1 MGKLVMAISA
11 GITAFVLAITAAA
24 IYTYRILPP
33 VPAVAAQTSSAQQ
46 STTLDMAAVS
56 NPPEIAN
63 VSPQDAASI
72 ASKFLNRTDAY
83 SVELADL
90 QGAQTYK
97 VTFSSGDVVYVGMK
111 GDVLS
116 AVPPPPPTIIT
127 STSGG
132 GGGGGGHHHTDGGG
146 GGGGGG
152 DDGGGGG
159 GDDGGG
165 G

>member
-24 IYTYRILPP
+24 IYTYRTLSS
-33 VPAVAAQTSSAQQ
+33 VPTVSAQTSPAQQ
-46 STTLDMAAVS
+46 SITLDMAAVP
-56 NPPEIAN
+56 NPPETAN

-83 SVELADL
+83 SVELAVL
-90 QGAQTYK
+90 QGTQAYK

-116 AVPPPPPTIIT
+116 AVPPPPPSVIT

-132 GGGGGGHHHTDGGG
+132 GGGGGGHPHGDDGGG
-146 GGGGGG
+146 SGGGGGG

-159 GDDGGG
+159 GDN
-165 G
+165 